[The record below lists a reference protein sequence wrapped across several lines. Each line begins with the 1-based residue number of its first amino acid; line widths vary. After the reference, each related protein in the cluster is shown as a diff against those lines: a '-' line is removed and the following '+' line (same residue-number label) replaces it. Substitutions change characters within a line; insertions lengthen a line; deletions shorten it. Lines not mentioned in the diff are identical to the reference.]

1 MTSFQ
6 IRTRTKEDEDWVG
19 RSLELR
25 WGSRRVVSK
34 GRLFYPEKLD
44 GLVAMRGGRPVG
56 LLTFRFENGECEVVT
71 LDSFLEGQGVGSA
84 LLNAA
89 RDRVIS
95 EGCSRLWLITTNDN
109 LRALRF
115 YQKWGLKI
123 AAVHRDAM
131 EESRKIKPEIPA
143 VGKNGIPLRDEIEM
157 EILLVAEQKN
167 SPRTA

>member
-6 IRTRTKEDEDWVG
+6 IRTRTKDDEDWVG

-25 WGSRRVVSK
+25 WGSRRVVSR

-44 GLVAMRGGRPVG
+44 GLIAMRGGRPVG
-56 LLTFRFENGECEVVT
+56 LLTFRMENRECEVVT
-71 LDSFLEGQGVGSA
+71 LDSFLEGQGVGST

-89 RDRVIS
+89 RDRALS
-95 EGCSRLWLITTNDN
+95 QGCRRLWLITTNDN
-109 LRALRF
+109 LRALGF
-115 YQKWGLKI
+115 YQKWGMKI

>member
-6 IRTRTKEDEDWVG
+6 IRARTRDDEDWVG

-44 GLVAMRGGRPVG
+44 GLIAMRGGRPVG

-71 LDSFLEGQGVGSA
+71 LDSFLEGQGVGST
-84 LLNAA
+84 LLNAV
-89 RDRVIS
+89 RDRATS
-95 EGCSRLWLITTNDN
+95 EGCHRLWLITTNDN
-109 LRALRF
+109 LRALGF

-123 AAVHRDAM
+123 AAVHRDAL
-131 EESRKIKPEIPA
+131 EESRKIKPEIPMI
-143 VGKNGIPLRDEIEM
+143 GKNGIPLRDEIEM
-157 EILLVAEQKN
+157 EILLVPEEKN
-167 SPRTA
+167 SLRTA